1 MPNHPSAPAVTEAP
15 PPTLV
20 GSDDRP
26 MHRVLVVDD
35 EAPVRDFLQR
45 VLTGAGFAVDSAV
58 DGPSAIDAIMTRS
71 PDVVLLD
78 VQLPGTNGFEI
89 CRRIR
94 LNRATRLTPI
104 ILVTGVLDRAMR
116 VEGLDAGADDFLT
129 KPVDTLEM
137 LARVRSLARMKQF
150 TNNLDSAADILL
162 TLACI
167 IEARDGYGVGHCHR
181 MANYAMALGRASHV
195 SDSENEA
202 LFRGAFL
209 HDIGMLSI
217 PEAILQ
223 KAGPLSA
230 PETQHMRSH
239 TIIGDRLCSHL
250 RSLQSARPIIRWHHE
265 HLDGSGYPD
274 GLIGDQIPLTAQIV
288 GIVDVYEATTTNRP
302 YQTRHSPE
310 EAITILRTHVSR
322 GWRRADLVEAFGRI
336 VQAGS
341 AAAPP
346 TVLQEPVPVTT
357 EGS

>member
-1 MPNHPSAPAVTEAP
+1 MPKHPPATVVTDAPSAVLA
-15 PPTLV
+15 
-20 GSDDRP
+20 GSDARP
-26 MHRVLVVDD
+26 LHRVLVVDD

-45 VLTGAGFAVDSAV
+45 VLTGAGFAVDSAI
-58 DGPSAIDAIMTRS
+58 DGPSAVEAITTRS

-78 VQLPGTNGFEI
+78 LQVPGTSGFEL
-89 CRRIR
+89 CRRLR

-104 ILVTGVLDRAMR
+104 ILVTAHLDRATR

-150 TNNLDSAADILL
+150 TDNLDSAADILL

-181 MANYAMALGRASHV
+181 MASYAMALGQAAHV
-195 SDSENEA
+195 SEADNEA
-202 LFRGAFL
+202 LYRGAFL

-239 TIIGDRLCSHL
+239 TIIGDRLCTHL

-274 GLIGDQIPLTAQIV
+274 GLVGDQIPLTAQIV

-302 YQTRHSPE
+302 YQTRQSPE

-322 GWRRADLVEAFGRI
+322 GWRRADLVEAFAVI

-341 AAAPP
+341 AAAPAEA
-346 TVLQEPVPVTT
+346 L
-357 EGS
+357 